1 MPSSTSMV
9 EPRGCPEQAEPE
21 DFPPSHPGL
30 RDSGIATSP
39 TALPFIPH
47 LALQTCPPAS
57 GDASA
62 SAPGQHQQHYHHH
75 GQQGQQGQQTPLAPI
90 VDSSPVTPRTPVLLQ
105 LRTDIPSVHQP
116 PQYLHQPVS
125 QDQQRHS
132 QQQQQP
138 PPQQQHLQSPQAAGF
153 DQYLHLSRSTASLPR
168 RIPSIRHALAE
179 VHSSAGSLSPGS
191 AFSSPQLAGLSDLT
205 PLPSPIQL
213 LASPPWGSTS
223 TFSLSRVSSTASS
236 RELHLPPPLTTAR
249 PRPVQPASASTSSAT
264 PVSPETATNPSQLAA
279 PKRDHRHTRNRSLS
293 EYVPPALQV
302 HPPTRKAAASEAAS
316 RARDRD
322 ASRDGRP
329 GLNIQREQYLAAQR
343 GIAVLPPP
351 LPTPTSALEPSDFG
365 VLDSE
370 VYEVQSIRSKQP
382 RRYRWQRLLGQGAFS
397 QVVLAAREE
406 DGAAN
411 PQTRRLVAVKIV
423 EYGPA
428 GGADEERVEVSL
440 NREVEIL
447 KSIDHPSIVQLKAFG
462 SDPKRALLVLDYCP
476 GGDLFEFA
484 SMRMKRIN
492 PPLIERIFSELVDA
506 VRYLHRNHIVHRDIK
521 LENALLNMPFAK
533 MQEIT
538 DWRLYPRALITLT
551 DLGLSR
557 RIPQPPESP
566 LLRTRCGSE
575 DYAAPE
581 ILMGQPYD
589 GRSTDAWALGV
600 LLYAIM
606 ENRLPFDPLPGTRG
620 DPAKLRART
629 PHRIARREWSWYR
642 YADPDGDWDPVKGRD
657 LEGPRR
663 CVEGLLKRG
672 SKRMHLDEVADME
685 WIKNAI
691 AADVLPLRRGDAE
704 VP

>member
-21 DFPPSHPGL
+21 DLPPSHRL
-30 RDSGIATSP
+30 RFRDSGIATSP
-39 TALPFIPH
+39 TAAPFVSHP
-47 LALQTCPPAS
+47 ALQICPPARD
-57 GDASA
+57 DASA
-62 SAPGQHQQHYHHH
+62 PVEGHQDHQQQH
-75 GQQGQQGQQTPLAPI
+75 QQGQQTPLAPI
-90 VDSSPVTPRTPVLLQ
+90 VDSSPATPRTPVLLQ
-105 LRTDIPSVHQP
+105 LRTDIPSVH
-116 PQYLHQPVS
+116 HQPS
-125 QDQQRHS
+125 QYIHQPAAQDQQRQS
-132 QQQQQP
+132 QQQPQHQHQP
-138 PPQQQHLQSPQAAGF
+138 GAAGF
-153 DQYLHLSRSTASLPR
+153 DQHLHLSRSTASLPR

-249 PRPVQPASASTSSAT
+249 PRLVQPSSASVPSAT
-264 PVSPETATNPSQLAA
+264 PGSPETATNPSQLAA

-302 HPPTRKAAASEAAS
+302 HPSTRKAAASEVS
-316 RARDRD
+316 RARESD
-322 ASRDGRP
+322 AARDGCP
-329 GLNIQREQYLAAQR
+329 KPNLQREEYLAAQR

-351 LPTPTSALEPSDFG
+351 LPTPTSALESPDIG
-365 VLDSE
+365 ILDNA
-370 VYEVQSIRSKQP
+370 VYKVQSIRSKQP
-382 RRYRWQRLLGQGAFS
+382 RTYHWQRLLGQGAFS

-406 DGAAN
+406 DGAVN
-411 PQTRRLVAVKIV
+411 PQSRRLVAVKIV

-521 LENALLNMPFAK
+521 LENVLLNMPFAK
-533 MQEIT
+533 MQDIS
-538 DWRLYPRALITLT
+538 DWRLYPRAVVTLT

-629 PHRIARREWSWYR
+629 PHRIARCEWSWYR

-663 CVEGLLKRG
+663 CVEALLKRG

-691 AADVLPLRRGDAE
+691 AADVLPLKRGDIE

>member
-1 MPSSTSMV
+1 MV

-47 LALQTCPPAS
+47 LALQTCPPAR

-62 SAPGQHQQHYHHH
+62 SAAGQQQHHN
-75 GQQGQQGQQTPLAPI
+75 GQQGQQTPLAPI
-90 VDSSPVTPRTPVLLQ
+90 VDSSPVTPRPPVLLQ

-125 QDQQRHS
+125 QDQQRHLQEEE
-132 QQQQQP
+132 QQHQHQQHP
-138 PPQQQHLQSPQAAGF
+138 QHLQSPQGAGF

-249 PRPVQPASASTSSAT
+249 PRPVQPASASISSAT
-264 PVSPETATNPSQLAA
+264 PASPETTTNPSQLAA

-329 GLNIQREQYLAAQR
+329 GPNIQREQYLAAQR

-382 RRYRWQRLLGQGAFS
+382 RRYRWQKLLGQGAFS

-406 DGAAN
+406 DGAVN

-506 VRYLHRNHIVHRDIK
+506 VRYLHGNHIVHRDIK
-521 LENALLNMPFAK
+521 LESEFIHLSLKMALVM
-533 MQEIT
+533 
-538 DWRLYPRALITLT
+538 Y
-551 DLGLSR
+551 S
-557 RIPQPPESP
+557 
-566 LLRTRCGSE
+566 
-575 DYAAPE
+575 Y
-581 ILMGQPYD
+581 
-589 GRSTDAWALGV
+589 
-600 LLYAIM
+600 
-606 ENRLPFDPLPGTRG
+606 
-620 DPAKLRART
+620 
-629 PHRIARREWSWYR
+629 
-642 YADPDGDWDPVKGRD
+642 
-657 LEGPRR
+657 
-663 CVEGLLKRG
+663 
-672 SKRMHLDEVADME
+672 
-685 WIKNAI
+685 
-691 AADVLPLRRGDAE
+691 
-704 VP
+704 